1 MSFKFRPMYVHPHAC
16 VCIVSKRQK
25 ANSLGN
31 ITWSELGK
39 QNIQGKKC
47 IRILRSV
54 LSKMGYSVVNYHVL
68 NAKNIREIRKIDKQR
83 YLKSLRDIKLLVGME
98 YSGGILT

>member
-1 MSFKFRPMYVHPHAC
+1 MNVHPRAC
-16 VCIVSKRQK
+16 VCIINKRQK

-54 LSKMGYSVVNYHVL
+54 LSKMGYSVWLIIMFLMQKIY
-68 NAKNIREIRKIDKQR
+68 AKLEK
-83 YLKSLRDIKLLVGME
+83 
-98 YSGGILT
+98 

>member
-1 MSFKFRPMYVHPHAC
+1 
-16 VCIVSKRQK
+16 
-25 ANSLGN
+25 
-31 ITWSELGK
+31 
-39 QNIQGKKC
+39 
-47 IRILRSV
+47 
-54 LSKMGYSVVNYHVL
+54 MGYSVVNYHVL

>member
-1 MSFKFRPMYVHPHAC
+1 MNVHPRAC
-16 VCIVSKRQK
+16 VCIINKRQK

-31 ITWSELGK
+31 ITWSELGE

-47 IRILRSV
+47 TRILRSV

-98 YSGGILT
+98 YSGGILA